1 MVNQVLDSIVEENK
15 GKDITDRINMYI
27 DATSEYKENI
37 KDYLDMI
44 KDETLTINVYDK
56 DGIEDKVNI
65 NDYEVGFVLEKVS
78 TK

>member
-1 MVNQVLDSIVEENK
+1 
-15 GKDITDRINMYI
+15 
-27 DATSEYKENI
+27 
-37 KDYLDMI
+37 MI
-44 KDETLTINVYDK
+44 LQKNTANRLGIFVFYDK